1 MIFAI
6 ICRQVNFVICNHRPS
21 TQSFEMENNTDHTD
35 QNNFSPLTVQEVD
48 IDFLPIVYEIIR
60 SVERDFHD
68 NSAKARE
75 SQDCS
80 LKVLELQKKF
90 DIARSQVKRLPGIEY
105 NKQDQLKQFEILRT
119 QLQLKRELLQK
130 YRNMC
135 SFETSFK

>member
-1 MIFAI
+1 M
-6 ICRQVNFVICNHRPS
+6 
-21 TQSFEMENNTDHTD
+21 MDNNTDHSE
-35 QNNFSPLTVQEVD
+35 NNFSPLSVQDVD
-48 IDFLPIVYEIIR
+48 VDFLPIVYEIIR

-75 SQDCS
+75 SQECS
-80 LKVLELQKKF
+80 QRVLELQKKLE
-90 DIARSQVKRLPGIEY
+90 IARAQIKRLPGVDY

-119 QLQLKRELLQK
+119 QLRLKRELLQK